1 MVDLKE
7 KAKIPLPRSKWI
19 AKCIKHEA
27 ENLPFTIEGRPLPYK
42 LMDSRKYGNGED
54 GFLGCGFGIKLDY
67 SEAAYNDIYVPG
79 KHRYGMHFYN
89 IVFI

>member
-1 MVDLKE
+1 
-7 KAKIPLPRSKWI
+7 
-19 AKCIKHEA
+19 
-27 ENLPFTIEGRPLPYK
+27 
-42 LMDSRKYGNGED
+42 MDSRKYGNGED

-79 KHRYGMHFYN
+79 KHRYGMHN